1 MKFYDWCFLA
11 AGILTLVGGWI
22 WYRAETKPFLDWWQ
36 VERAERDAVLLVAIG
51 CGLAVLAMCGRG

>member
-1 MKFYDWCFLA
+1 MIAFCYLV
-11 AGILTLVGGWI
+11 AGILALTGLVI

-36 VERAERDAVLLVAIG
+36 IERAERDGVLLVAIG